1 MKYLD
6 LREIPNEVVIAI
18 YNIYGEKRNGHACEG
33 DNIRYFKDEF
43 KKLFSPSV
51 PSDIAKSK
59 ENIVNRFKEEVR
71 DLLVTDTKSAEDL
84 LKSPKYKFVYDNARQ
99 WLNFNDESLSAYYR
113 ANQSILDFK
122 NVMAQDFEA
131 GLPVFYTGSENGKE
145 IKYVVTKGNVV
156 KVTTYNNRI
165 QTSIVYTESKHK
177 QVVDGL
183 IESVYEE
190 TQKPAENA

>member
-6 LREIPNEVVIAI
+6 LRVIPNEVVIAI

-51 PSDIAKSK
+51 PSDIAKTK
-59 ENIVNRFKEEVR
+59 ENIGNRFKERVR
-71 DLLVTDTKSAEDL
+71 ALLTEEKSAEEL
-84 LKSPKYKFVYDNARQ
+84 LKSPEYKLIYDHARQ
-99 WLNFNDESLSAYYR
+99 WLDFNDELLTTYHR
-113 ANQSILDFK
+113 ANQSILDFQ
-122 NVMAQDFEA
+122 NAMAQDFES
-131 GLPVFYTGSENGKE
+131 GVPVFYTATENGKE

-156 KVTTYNNRI
+156 KVSPYNDRV
-165 QTSIVYTESKHK
+165 QAFVVYIESKHK

-183 IESVYEE
+183 IENVYIE
-190 TQKPAENA
+190 TQKPAESE